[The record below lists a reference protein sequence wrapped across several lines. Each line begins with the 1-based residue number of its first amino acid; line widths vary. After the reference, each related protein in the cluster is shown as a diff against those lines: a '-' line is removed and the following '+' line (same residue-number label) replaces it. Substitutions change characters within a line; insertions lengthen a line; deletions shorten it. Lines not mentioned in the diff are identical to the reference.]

1 MRVKEQISARKGP
14 NPFLFLGLSVA
25 SFGVF
30 YYIIKR
36 RETVY
41 PASKQ
46 PRQHDNPL
54 IPPRHRDQ

>member
-1 MRVKEQISARKGP
+1 MPSTSTRRGP

-30 YYIIKR
+30 FYILKR
-36 RETVY
+36 REATH

-46 PRQHDNPL
+46 PRQLDNPL
-54 IPPRHRDQ
+54 VPPRHRDPTAN